1 MYCGIMTQDALLVYT
16 VMAWG
21 FNAAPCHYQW
31 VMNKIMAG
39 PHHAIPRPWEAT
51 YLDDV
56 TAAGT
61 DLASTWESTLA
72 SLWRIALSGQ
82 PVNLW
87 KCKLL

>member
-1 MYCGIMTQDALLVYT
+1 MLLVYT

-87 KCKLL
+87 KCRLL